1 MQQPGDAVAQSA
13 AGAPGNAHEFERAK
27 SVVRCL
33 CGVAKAQRDECAEP
47 EYELEIVAEEPVNQ
61 PYLIWW

>member
-1 MQQPGDAVAQSA
+1 MQQVGDAVAQSA
-13 AGAPGNAHEFERAK
+13 AGAPGYAHEFERAQGI
-27 SVVRCL
+27 VRCL

-47 EYELEIVAEEPVNQ
+47 EYELEIVAKKPVNQ